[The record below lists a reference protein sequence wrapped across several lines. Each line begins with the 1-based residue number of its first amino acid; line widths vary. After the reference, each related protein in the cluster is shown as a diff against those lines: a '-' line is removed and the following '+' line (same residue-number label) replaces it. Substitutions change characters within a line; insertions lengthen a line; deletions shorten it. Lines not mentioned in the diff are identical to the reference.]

1 MNPQTLTVEE
11 ESSDTSETTVFDGN
25 ISSIRLNGEEL
36 KTSHDIHGKISDF
49 GFRLTEADKFF
60 REQHRKTRA
69 DIAERD
75 KAWWEWS
82 IVHARRSIRT
92 AVVATSVAC
101 VLFGALT
108 WWCMNLM
115 TERIVESKTAII
127 SEQQKQLVDLH
138 AELGAMQE
146 DLQKTSARVKKLHLV
161 RMKEHPMKG
170 ELLPDIPFFNE

>member
-1 MNPQTLTVEE
+1 
-11 ESSDTSETTVFDGN
+11 
-25 ISSIRLNGEEL
+25 
-36 KTSHDIHGKISDF
+36 
-49 GFRLTEADKFF
+49 
-60 REQHRKTRA
+60 
-69 DIAERD
+69 
-75 KAWWEWS
+75 
-82 IVHARRSIRT
+82 
-92 AVVATSVAC
+92 
-101 VLFGALT
+101 
-108 WWCMNLM
+108 MNLM